1 MAIQV
6 FYSDG
11 IKSLTIEDNTI
22 NQQTSLDL
30 PGRGYPG
37 YGVKIDESLL
47 HLLENFAAT
56 TAPREPSIGQLWYDT
71 SAAGGLK
78 VYNGANW
85 LDAGGL
91 KSGAVRPAGAISSPG
106 DLWSDTSS
114 QQLYLWNGTN
124 WVLIGP
130 EYSEGLITGAKADII
145 VDVSNLE
152 KTVLFLYAAGQPIGI
167 VSTETFTPKNF
178 IPGFT
183 TIKAGLNV
191 SSNVIINGIA
201 DRSNNLVVDGTSV
214 PGNQFMR
221 KDQANISNEALTIRS
236 NQGLSVGLDSAMR
249 FEVGGVTGNIKHS
262 SQNSNINIS
271 VTNAN
276 GNTKQVLRVQGTER
290 VGVNTNPDEALHV
303 AGNIKVTGTDV
314 QGENGDLSLQGNADI
329 TGNLDVTGTSTF
341 TGEITAGTLNT
352 SSVISNSITPSTTQG
367 EIGSVNSPYNTVYTN
382 TVIAETLLGNFQG
395 RATSAQRWDS
405 PIQVQFGGAN
415 SDISSE
421 PFEIDGTQNI
431 TISADVAGTF
441 VTNKDTVS
449 TAADTDT
456 YLIQRGGQLFKV
468 PFNIIRAA
476 LPQIPVGTIVPFGGP
491 TAPDGWKL
499 CDGSEVLIIDYES
512 LFLVIGYNYGPIS
525 TVTSGNF
532 KLPDLRGRLPLG
544 ADNMGGSSA
553 NRTLDTSAD
562 TLGLSNTKTSELTI
576 RQRNLPEHRHKFE
589 STNADSNVGVDQ
601 FYAVT
606 DTEANTTAEGV
617 SNTLGLAQDIAA
629 TTSGL
634 NRTGI
639 IYRDNINEPVNEPI
653 NIMPPYQTV
662 NYIIYHGELE

>member
-11 IKSLTIEDNTI
+11 IKSLTIEDNSI

-47 HLLENFAAT
+47 HLLENFAST

-71 SAAGGLK
+71 SASGGLK
-78 VYNGANW
+78 VYNGVNW

-91 KSGAVRPAGAISSPG
+91 KSGAVRPAGAVSAPG

-114 QQLYLWNGTN
+114 QQLYLWNGTQ

-130 EYSEGLITGAKADII
+130 EYSQGLVTGAKADVI

-152 KTVLFLYAAGQPIGI
+152 KTVLYLYVSGQPIGI
-167 VSTETFTPKNF
+167 VSTENFTPKNF
-178 IPGFT
+178 ISGFT
-183 TIKAGLNV
+183 SIKAGLNI
-191 SSNVIINGIA
+191 SSNVLINGVV
-201 DRSNNLVVDGTSV
+201 DRANNLVVDGTSV
-214 PGNQFMR
+214 AGNQFMR
-221 KDQANISNEALTIRS
+221 KDQANISNESLTIRN

-249 FEVGGVTGNIKHS
+249 LEVGGVTGNIKHS

-290 VGVNTNPDEALHV
+290 VGINTNPDEALHV
-303 AGNIKVTGTDV
+303 AGNLLLSSSSV
-314 QGENGDLSLQGNADI
+314 QGENGDLSVQGNATVD
-329 TGNLDVTGTSTF
+329 GNIIVAGTTTLS
-341 TGEITAGTLNT
+341 GELTAGTITGSSLRSNTIIPT
-352 SSVISNSITPSTTQG
+352 SSAGELGASSNPF
-367 EIGSVNSPYNTVYTN
+367 NTVYAN
-382 TVIAETLLGNFQG
+382 TVIAETLQGNFNG

-405 PIQVQFGGAN
+405 PVSLQFGGSN
-415 SDISSE
+415 SDISSD
-421 PFEIDGTQNI
+421 PVEIDGTQNI
-431 TISADVAGTF
+431 VISASVSGTF
-441 VTNKDTVS
+441 VTNKDPVS
-449 TAADTDT
+449 SAVETDT

-468 PFNIIRAA
+468 PFNVIRQA
-476 LPQIPVGTIVPFGGP
+476 LPQIPVGTITPFGGAN
-491 TAPDGWKL
+491 APDGWKL
-499 CDGSEVLIIDYES
+499 CDGSELLILDYES
-512 LFLVIGYNYGPIS
+512 LFLVIGYNYGSIT

-532 KLPDLRGRLPLG
+532 KLPDLRGRMPLG
-544 ADNMGGSSA
+544 ADNMGGTSA
-553 NRTLDTSAD
+553 NRTLDTAAD
-562 TLGLSNTKTSELTI
+562 TLGLSNSKTSELTI

-589 STNADSNVGVDQ
+589 STNVGDNVGIDQ
-601 FYAVT
+601 FYAIT
-606 DTEANTTAEGV
+606 DSVANTTAEGV
-617 SNTLGLAQDIAA
+617 NNNLGIAKDVAA

-639 IYRDNINEPVNEPI
+639 IYRDNLNEPVNEAI
-653 NIMPPYQTV
+653 NIMPPYQTF